1 MPRRWKRGV
10 GPSKRGR
17 HKKYHSGETK
27 RWLKLMRAEKRA
39 RLAAQSEGDRDAG

>member
-17 HKKYHSGETK
+17 HKKGRSRET
-27 RWLKLMRAEKRA
+27 
-39 RLAAQSEGDRDAG
+39 RLWDRKFLGKSLRDQEAA

>member
-1 MPRRWKRGV
+1 MGRKFKRGV

-39 RLAAQSEGDRDAG
+39 LAAEPEGDRDAG